1 MWLYNAF
8 PKDKVKVEYAFE
20 PTPAW
25 LDHVRLSSVR
35 FSNGGSGSFVSPEGL
50 TLTNHHVGADC
61 IHDLSVDG
69 KDYMKNSFYA
79 PTHGQEAR
87 CPNLAVDQLVGI
99 DDVTSKINAAVKPG
113 MSAAEAGQA
122 QRAAMS
128 TIEKECAV
136 SAEIRC
142 DVVTLFSG
150 AVYNLYSYKRYTDV
164 RLVFAPEFDI
174 AFFGGDPDNYMYPRY
189 DLDVAF
195 FRVYENGKPAHVEN
209 YLKWS
214 RAGVKEKELV
224 FVSGNPGATNRWKI
238 MSQLEFLRD
247 VDYPKRIESQK
258 RWIVVLDKF
267 ARESPE
273 NARLAQEYIFGAK
286 NGLKAIAAYES
297 GLQNKDILAKKAA
310 QENTLRAA
318 YKAKNPDL
326 PDPWQKIADAMKVQT
341 DIYNR
346 LTYLERK

>member
-1 MWLYNAF
+1 
-8 PKDKVKVEYAFE
+8 
-20 PTPAW
+20 
-25 LDHVRLSSVR
+25 
-35 FSNGGSGSFVSPEGL
+35 
-50 TLTNHHVGADC
+50 
-61 IHDLSVDG
+61 
-69 KDYMKNSFYA
+69 
-79 PTHGQEAR
+79 
-87 CPNLAVDQLVGI
+87 
-99 DDVTSKINAAVKPG
+99 
-113 MSAAEAGQA
+113 
-122 QRAAMS
+122 
-128 TIEKECAV
+128 
-136 SAEIRC
+136 
-142 DVVTLFSG
+142 
-150 AVYNLYSYKRYTDV
+150 V

-214 RAGVKEKELV
+214 RDGVKEKELV

-310 QENTLRAA
+310 QENKLRAA